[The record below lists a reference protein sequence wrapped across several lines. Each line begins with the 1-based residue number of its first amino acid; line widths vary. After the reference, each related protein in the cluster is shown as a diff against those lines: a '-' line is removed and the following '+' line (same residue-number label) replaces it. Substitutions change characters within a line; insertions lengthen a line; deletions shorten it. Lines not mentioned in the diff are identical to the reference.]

1 MLLGIWK
8 NVEDL
13 ESSLSLNEL
22 EAVVTAAYAKE
33 RRHHEF
39 IAALQGIDLE
49 ESEHTETKQRF
60 DEIQR
65 RANAKITGKSEDA
78 LEYDELGL
86 DIEVED

>member
-1 MLLGIWK
+1 MLLGIWR

-13 ESSLSLNEL
+13 ESSLNLNEL
-22 EAVVTAAYAKE
+22 EAVVTAAHKKE

-39 IAALQGIDLE
+39 MAALQGIDINKPE
-49 ESEHTETKQRF
+49 NDETKQRF
-60 DEIQR
+60 DEVQR
-65 RANAKITGKSEDA
+65 RANAKLTGKSENV